1 MLLWPLR
8 IFLKVVGLIVGAVVV
23 YLVVTGVQIWMT
35 SLQYSPQ
42 DAGAI
47 VVMGAAQVNG
57 VPSPDLQARLEEA
70 LALFQQGYSHLIV
83 CTGSKKAGEHYTEA
97 QVGFLYLTEHG
108 VPAADVLQGGGTT
121 TYADLTDAQ
130 KLLAP
135 RHMKEVLI
143 STDPFQEYRSEA
155 IASSLGL
162 DPHPTPT
169 RNSPIKGWST
179 VPYYLRE
186 TASVAL
192 GRIIGYSNAT
202 RVHSTIG

>member
-8 IFLKVVGLIVGAVVV
+8 IFLKVVGLMVAAVVV
-23 YLVVTGVQIWMT
+23 YLVVTGVQIWLT

-42 DAGAI
+42 GAGAI

-57 VPSPDLQARLEEA
+57 LPSPDFKARLDEA
-70 LALFQQGYSHLIV
+70 LALFQQRYSHLIV
-83 CTGSKKAGEHYTEA
+83 CTGSKKAGEPYTEA

-108 VPAADVLQGGGTT
+108 VPATDVLQVGGTT
-121 TYADLTDAQ
+121 TYADLADAQ
-130 KLLAP
+130 KVLSP
-135 RHMKEVLI
+135 RHLKEVLI
-143 STDPFQEYRSEA
+143 STDPFREYRSDA
-155 IASSLGL
+155 IAASLGL
-162 DPHPTPT
+162 VPHPTPPS
-169 RNSPIKGWST
+169 NSPIKGWST

-192 GRIIGYSNAT
+192 GRLIGYSNAT